1 MPVYGYSRVSSAE
14 QAKGTSLE
22 DQARVIQGVA
32 LVRNESLARVFQ
44 EPGVSGSIP
53 LEERPVGR
61 ELVAH
66 LKSGDVL
73 ITAKLDRAFRSAA
86 DALQKAEA
94 WKKQGIKLIVA
105 DLGVDPV
112 TDNGVS
118 KLFFTILAGVAE
130 FENARRRERVV
141 NGRRAKREKAG
152 YLGGPVPFGYRVV
165 GEGKESRLKP
175 VAEQQAALATIR
187 KLCGSTPL
195 RKIVYE
201 VRWRHGLTITHET
214 VRKICRQL

>member
-1 MPVYGYSRVSSAE
+1 M
-14 QAKGTSLE
+14 
-22 DQARVIQGVA
+22 
-32 LVRNESLARVFQ
+32 
-44 EPGVSGSIP
+44 
-53 LEERPVGR
+53 GR
-61 ELVAH
+61 ELVAQ
-66 LKSGDVL
+66 LKPGDVL

-94 WKKQGIKLIVA
+94 WKKQGVKLIVA
-105 DLGVDPV
+105 DLGVDAV

-130 FENARRRERVV
+130 FENARRRERVI

-152 YLGGPVPFGYRVV
+152 HLGGPVPFGYRVV

-195 RKIVYE
+195 RKIVDE
-201 VRWRHGLTITHET
+201 VRRRHGLTITHET